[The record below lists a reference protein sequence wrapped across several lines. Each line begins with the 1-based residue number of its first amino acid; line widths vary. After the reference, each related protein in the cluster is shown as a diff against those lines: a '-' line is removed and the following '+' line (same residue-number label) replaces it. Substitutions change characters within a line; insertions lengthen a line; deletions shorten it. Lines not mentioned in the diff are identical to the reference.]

1 MLSDGCYRHFSGRDL
16 EWTHLSVSMDL
27 TSDLCALKAPCLQK
41 TFFFFKLVTL
51 NDFFFV
57 AVCQRQIED

>member
-1 MLSDGCYRHFSGRDL
+1 MLSDGSYRHFSGRDL

-41 TFFFFKLVTL
+41 TFFFFLSW
-51 NDFFFV
+51 
-57 AVCQRQIED
+57 

>member
-1 MLSDGCYRHFSGRDL
+1 MLSDGSYRHFSGRDL

-41 TFFFFKLVTL
+41 TFFFFKVG
-51 NDFFFV
+51 NS
-57 AVCQRQIED
+57 

>member
-1 MLSDGCYRHFSGRDL
+1 MLSDGSYRHFSGRDL

-27 TSDLCALKAPCLQK
+27 TSDLCALKGPCLQK
-41 TFFFFKLVTL
+41 RLVTL